1 MEEKR
6 EFFFKEIFFSPSR
19 KRKEGMP
26 FRVYK
31 EGPIAMLAT
40 PTERHHL
47 LSFTL
52 WSSSLRYA
60 SLHCVPSPTVRNEMN
75 TLMGKGWLLCL
86 LKSLKGFLFI
96 GTFRSTIFN
105 CACEGIHQAKRDSC
119 TLL

>member
-40 PTERHHL
+40 PDGV
-47 LSFTL
+47 
-52 WSSSLRYA
+52 SSSLILYLLEFVT
-60 SLHCVPSPTVRNEMN
+60 SLRFAHCVPSPTVRNEMN
-75 TLMGKGWLLCL
+75 TFMGGW
-86 LKSLKGFLFI
+86 
-96 GTFRSTIFN
+96 
-105 CACEGIHQAKRDSC
+105 E
-119 TLL
+119 